1 MQQSRFLALMENF
14 DRFTEIQSAAMN
26 AEDAS
31 VLQYAKTLDSLE
43 TKLNQISNSF
53 QQFYMSIANGP
64 VVGGFL
70 ELLNNVITNLSSYDP
85 VTSITKVLSLIG
97 ALKNVIQLIF
107 TTITAGARAT
117 MMEIKTEQKA
127 IFGSA
132 PGWAESLGRK
142 IAQGIQQG
150 LAEEAPNTRAAVEG
164 GIQAPT
170 ARNGRASWARG
181 LTGLGVATQMVGL
194 GISQNTTGGYWTSN
208 IL

>member
-1 MQQSRFLALMENF
+1 MQQSRFLALMENYE
-14 DRFTEIQSAAMN
+14 RFTEIQESAMN

-31 VLQYAKTLDSLE
+31 ILQYAKTLDSLE
-43 TKLNQISNSF
+43 TRLNQISNSF

-70 ELLNNVITNLSSYDP
+70 EILNNVITNLSSYDP

-117 MMEIKTEQKA
+117 MTQIKTEQKA

-142 IAQGIQQG
+142 IAQGIQKG

-164 GIQAPT
+164 GIQTPI
-170 ARNGRASWARG
+170 RRDRSASWARG
-181 LTGLGVATQMVGL
+181 LTGAGVAAQMVGL
-194 GISQNTTGGYWTSN
+194 GISQNTMGGYWLSN
-208 IL
+208 GL